1 MTHYVI
7 RVKGTLSR
15 ELTNAFPS
23 LAVHSEPAQTVLHG
37 YLHDQAALAGVF
49 NHLDMLGVDILE
61 VMHVPQPARPQPA
74 RPEPARP
81 QAARPQPA
89 LPQPARPDPDG

>member
-1 MTHYVI
+1 LTVSKHTDGCDHRDRFDHRERGNAMAHYVI

-61 VMHVPQPARPQPA
+61 VMHVPQ
-74 RPEPARP
+74 EGD
-81 QAARPQPA
+81 
-89 LPQPARPDPDG
+89 PDPE

>member
-1 MTHYVI
+1 MPAGDRSSTVSPDHPERGNVMAHYVI

-61 VMHVPQPARPQPA
+61 VMHVPQADR
-74 RPEPARP
+74 EP
-81 QAARPQPA
+81 
-89 LPQPARPDPDG
+89 D